1 MSLLVRDILH
11 ILSLSRFRNRQ
22 VLAAV
27 NANLCVYWYRGCT
40 YASRISLIKFK
51 VEFCFGGSTLLSN
64 RSLLSLVAALFLST
78 LASADSIPVNLTFLH
93 SVSVYAGASSYPA
106 PLSIS
111 GIGKAT
117 PALFGTFNNR
127 AAEEH
132 VNAQL
137 SGLPSGHVTDN
148 QTRRLTSARTSYGTI
163 DRKESHWVLRSTTAM
178 STPEPASLLLLSSGL
193 MGIAGMVRH
202 KLLRG

>member
-1 MSLLVRDILH
+1 
-11 ILSLSRFRNRQ
+11 

-27 NANLCVYWYRGCT
+27 NANLCAYWYRGCT
-40 YASRISLIKFK
+40 YTSRISLIKFE
-51 VEFCFGGSTLLSN
+51 VEFGFGGSTVLSN

-78 LASADSIPVNLTFLH
+78 LVSADSIPVNLTFLH
-93 SVSVYAGASSYPA
+93 SGASVYTGASSDPA

-127 AAEEH
+127 AAKEN

-137 SGLPSGHVTDN
+137 SGLPSGPVTDN
-148 QTRRLTSARTSYGTI
+148 QPRRLTSARTSYGAI
-163 DRKESHWVLRSTTAM
+163 DRRESHWVLHSGTAM
-178 STPEPASLLLLSSGL
+178 STPEPGSLLLLSTGL
-193 MGIAGMVRH
+193 MGIAGIVRR
-202 KLLRG
+202 KLRRS